1 MTDVSSGPDP
11 FDHTS
16 GPDVCG
22 LDGAPLAS
30 ADSLGLHVPVGDGVL
45 DLGSPE
51 ADLDG
56 DGFMEAVTRDDGRG
70 LTVYTDVDGDG
81 TVDHIST
88 VRFDGTYDSWRL
100 ANPTAGVPFGGFTNE
115 SGPAPASTSA
125 PAPAP
130 AGGGVTGPGADATA
144 AEPRPDP
151 ARWERIQ
158 YGEI

>member
-1 MTDVSSGPDP
+1 MNDAFFGPDP
-11 FDHTS
+11 ADYGP

-30 ADSLGLHVPVGDGVL
+30 ADSLGLHVPVGSGVL

-56 DGFMEAVTRDDGRG
+56 DGFMEAVTREDARG

-81 TVDHIST
+81 TVDHVST
-88 VRFDGTYDSWRL
+88 VRFDGSYDSWRL
-100 ANPTAGVPFGGFTNE
+100 ANPAVGVAFGGFTNE
-115 SGPAPASTSA
+115 AAASD

-130 AGGGVTGPGADATA
+130 A
-144 AEPRPDP
+144 
-151 ARWERIQ
+151 RWERTDHGHI
-158 YGEI
+158 

>member
-1 MTDVSSGPDP
+1 MTDAFFGSDTG
-11 FDHTS
+11 DHRP

-30 ADSLGLHVPVGDGVL
+30 ADSLGLHVPVEGGVL

-56 DGFMEAVTRDDGRG
+56 DGFMEAVTREDVRG

-81 TVDHIST
+81 TVDHVST
-88 VRFDGTYDSWRL
+88 VRFDGSYDSWRL

-115 SGPAPASTSA
+115 TSVASPGSHSA
-125 PAPAP
+125 Q
-130 AGGGVTGPGADATA
+130 
-144 AEPRPDP
+144 
-151 ARWERIQ
+151 ARWERID
-158 YGEI
+158 YGQI